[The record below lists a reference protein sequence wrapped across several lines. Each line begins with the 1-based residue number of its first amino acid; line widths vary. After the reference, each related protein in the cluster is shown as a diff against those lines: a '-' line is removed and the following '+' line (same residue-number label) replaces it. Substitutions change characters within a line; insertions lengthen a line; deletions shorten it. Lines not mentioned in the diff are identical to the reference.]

1 MKSVADDPSL
11 TDDVKAKM
19 YGQLLTQFRR
29 INSSKSEPTSTDSD
43 ELDNHETDENN
54 SLVDAIAAKKVKPK
68 KAKKRQASTPY
79 SPVMRST
86 RAYKRKAIKTVSD
99 LDFET

>member
-1 MKSVADDPSL
+1 MKSIADDPSL
-11 TDDVKAKM
+11 TDNVKAKM
-19 YGQLLTQFRR
+19 YGQLLAQFRR
-29 INSSKSEPTSTDSD
+29 LNSSKSEPPSPDTDD
-43 ELDNHETDENN
+43 VENN
-54 SLVDAIAAKKVKPK
+54 EAEENNLIVDNTAPKKVKPK
-68 KAKKRQASTPY
+68 KTKKRQASTPY